1 MGEPVEQLAKCHMG
15 QYLASCG
22 HDQKVKFWDISSL
35 SSVIVDDYRKKK
47 KNKQLKPLS
56 RKAFGN
62 GEDFFADL
70 KEVAADLEKE
80 ENGGLSETDSDWKT
94 HTDPIR
100 GSFPWKDILEK
111 LSYAE
116 E

>member
-1 MGEPVEQLAKCHMG
+1 MGEPIEQLAKCHTG
-15 QYLASCG
+15 QFLASCG

-70 KEVAADLEKE
+70 KAVAADLEKE
-80 ENGGLSETDSDWKT
+80 NDGLSETDSD
-94 HTDPIR
+94 
-100 GSFPWKDILEK
+100 
-111 LSYAE
+111 
-116 E
+116 